1 MNPMPFN
8 ILGGG
13 KVGKTLGYLWQ
24 HHGIAQLA
32 GVLNRSL
39 TSSQA
44 AVDFIQAG
52 QAIAQ
57 MQDLPPADVFLLSCA
72 DNQLTTCCEALA
84 LSGVLQAGN
93 VVLHCSGALSSAILQ
108 PAKDVGAHIAS
119 IHPIKSFAEPAQV
132 IHDFAGTFCGMEGD
146 NAALRLLEPW
156 FTQLDARTFRI
167 DPQQKTLYHTASV
180 MACNYLVALQEISLQ
195 TFSQAGVERTLAMQI
210 LNPIVRGTVDN
221 VFRLGTANA
230 LTGPIARGDY
240 RVVERQL
247 SALQRWQPDFAEIY
261 RLLGKAA
268 VELSQQ
274 QGHATA
280 DDLATLREV
289 LT

>member
-1 MNPMPFN
+1 MQFN
-8 ILGGG
+8 LIGGG
-13 KVGKTLGYLWQ
+13 KLGKTLGYLWQ

-39 TSSQA
+39 ASSQA
-44 AVDFIQAG
+44 VVDFIHAG
-52 QAIAQ
+52 QAVINLQ
-57 MQDLPPADVFLLSCA
+57 ELPPAKVFLLGCGDDQLA
-72 DNQLTTCCEALA
+72 DCCKTLA
-84 LSGVLQAGN
+84 KSGVLQAGN

-119 IHPIKSFAEPAQV
+119 IHPIKSFAAPAQA

-146 NAALRLLEPW
+146 TAALVLLEPW
-156 FTQLDARTFRI
+156 FNAIGANTFHI

-180 MACNYLVALQEISLQ
+180 IACNYLVALQEISLQ
-195 TFSQAGVERTLAMQI
+195 TFAQAGVERELAMQI
-210 LNPIVRGTVDN
+210 LSPIVRGTAEN

-247 SALQRWQPDFAEIY
+247 SALQTWQPDFADIY
-261 RLLGKAA
+261 RLLGKTA
-268 VELSQQ
+268 VELSQR

-289 LT
+289 LA